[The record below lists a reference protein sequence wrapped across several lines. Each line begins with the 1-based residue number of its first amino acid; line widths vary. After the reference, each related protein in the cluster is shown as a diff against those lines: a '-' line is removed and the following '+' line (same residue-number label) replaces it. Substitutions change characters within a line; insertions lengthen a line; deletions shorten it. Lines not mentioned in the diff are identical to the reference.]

1 MHPMVIVSGG
11 QTGADR
17 AALDV
22 AIELAI
28 PHRGWVPRGR
38 LAEDGVL
45 APRYRLA
52 ETPMANPAQR
62 TEWNV
67 RDSEATLIV
76 SHGAL
81 SGGSALTERLAHR
94 YGRPCLHLD
103 FSAESPAVA
112 FTSLTR
118 WLVSG
123 GFATLNVAGP
133 RASED
138 PAIHAAAHVL
148 LRRVL
153 SSSSPPAGAGG
164 VHD

>member
-1 MHPMVIVSGG
+1 MKPMVIVSGG

-28 PHRGWVPRGR
+28 PHRGWAPRGR

-45 APRYRLA
+45 AERYRLA
-52 ETPMANPAQR
+52 ETPMADPAQR

-81 SGGSALTERLAHR
+81 SGGSALTERFAR
-94 YGRPCLHLD
+94 DYGRPCLHLD
-103 FSAESPAVA
+103 LSAESAERA
-112 FTSLTR
+112 FTRLTR
-118 WLVSG
+118 WLVAG

-138 PAIHAAAHVL
+138 PAIYAATRSL
-148 LRRVL
+148 LLRVL
-153 SSSSPPAGAGG
+153 SSSPPTGAGG
-164 VHD
+164 LHH